1 MLIKWSK
8 PNVNQIKQ
16 SKQNSQAQ
24 KKKPQKKT
32 QTNELTFIQR
42 KETCKLKNQKK
53 KWIIQIPN
61 YRWLIIGQSTVT
73 ERGSLLWRLTDDKQK

>member
-24 KKKPQKKT
+24 KKKTQKKT

-53 KWIIQIPN
+53 KWIDPN
-61 YRWLIIGQSTVT
+61 TQLQMIDYRSEHSNREGQLIMAPH
-73 ERGSLLWRLTDDKQK
+73 WW